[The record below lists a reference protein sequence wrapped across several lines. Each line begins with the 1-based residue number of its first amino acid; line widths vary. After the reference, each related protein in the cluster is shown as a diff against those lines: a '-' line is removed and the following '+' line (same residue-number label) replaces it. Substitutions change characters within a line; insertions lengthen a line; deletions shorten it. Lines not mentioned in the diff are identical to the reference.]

1 MSGDIT
7 DVALKQV
14 IGECVQEES
23 GLYMIS
29 IRQKEELEESVF
41 NAIRRLDVLQELLED
56 DTITEIMIN
65 GKDDIFLERNGHIT
79 KWDKSFENEERLE
92 DIAQKIASL
101 SNKIVNISSPIADT
115 RLEDGSRVSIVLP
128 PVALNGP
135 IITIRKFYKD
145 ALTME
150 KLIETGSLT
159 QEAAD
164 FLKMAVKSKYNIF
177 ISGGTGSGKTTFL
190 NALSEFIDNDE
201 RVITIEDAAELQ
213 INHVKNLVRLEAR
226 DANIEGKNEV
236 TIRDLIRA
244 SLRMRPDRII
254 VGEVRGKETLDM
266 VQAMSTGHDG
276 SLSTGHGNSPKD
288 MMTRLETMILMGID
302 MPVAAIRQQLTS
314 AIDIII
320 HLGRLRDK
328 TRRVLQIAEVVGVSR
343 GEVKFNKLF
352 EFAENAESNGLVLG
366 ELKATGNKLVN
377 TQIILWLA
385 KGILIIVAAS
395 WLFYGNIYFSILMS
409 PWLYLYIREN
419 SKNNKRKERQQLAL
433 QFKDAM
439 TAVSFALNAG
449 YSVENSFKEALEEL
463 KMLYGRNAVIVKS
476 FSEIATRIHNNENI
490 ENVLKDFARKS
501 DVEEI
506 QYFSEIFGY
515 AKRSGGDMITII
527 KDTTSLI
534 REKIELDSEI
544 KTIISGK
551 KQEQGIMS
559 IMPFAMVGYLRF
571 TSYDFIAMLYGNIA
585 GRIFMS
591 VCLIVVIVADYI
603 AKRIVNIEI

>member
-65 GKDDIFLERNGHIT
+65 GKDDIFIERNGHIT

-135 IITIRKFYKD
+135 VITIRKFYKD

-236 TIRDLIRA
+236 TIRNLIRA

-352 EFAENAESNGLVLG
+352 EFAENAESNGRVLG

-377 TQIILWLA
+377 TQ
-385 KGILIIVAAS
+385 KM
-395 WLFYGNIYFSILMS
+395 YF
-409 PWLYLYIREN
+409 
-419 SKNNKRKERQQLAL
+419 
-433 QFKDAM
+433 
-439 TAVSFALNAG
+439 AG
-449 YSVENSFKEALEEL
+449 Y
-463 KMLYGRNAVIVKS
+463 G
-476 FSEIATRIHNNENI
+476 
-490 ENVLKDFARKS
+490 
-501 DVEEI
+501 
-506 QYFSEIFGY
+506 
-515 AKRSGGDMITII
+515 
-527 KDTTSLI
+527 
-534 REKIELDSEI
+534 
-544 KTIISGK
+544 
-551 KQEQGIMS
+551 QEDNTM
-559 IMPFAMVGYLRF
+559 
-571 TSYDFIAMLYGNIA
+571 A
-585 GRIFMS
+585 G
-591 VCLIVVIVADYI
+591 
-603 AKRIVNIEI
+603 

>member
-135 IITIRKFYKD
+135 VITIRKFYKD

-236 TIRDLIRA
+236 TIRNLIRA

-254 VGEVRGKETLDM
+254 VGEVRGKETLNM

-377 TQIILWLA
+377 TQ
-385 KGILIIVAAS
+385 KM
-395 WLFYGNIYFSILMS
+395 YF
-409 PWLYLYIREN
+409 
-419 SKNNKRKERQQLAL
+419 
-433 QFKDAM
+433 
-439 TAVSFALNAG
+439 AG
-449 YSVENSFKEALEEL
+449 Y
-463 KMLYGRNAVIVKS
+463 G
-476 FSEIATRIHNNENI
+476 
-490 ENVLKDFARKS
+490 
-501 DVEEI
+501 
-506 QYFSEIFGY
+506 
-515 AKRSGGDMITII
+515 
-527 KDTTSLI
+527 
-534 REKIELDSEI
+534 
-544 KTIISGK
+544 
-551 KQEQGIMS
+551 QEDNTM
-559 IMPFAMVGYLRF
+559 
-571 TSYDFIAMLYGNIA
+571 A
-585 GRIFMS
+585 G
-591 VCLIVVIVADYI
+591 
-603 AKRIVNIEI
+603 

>member
-236 TIRDLIRA
+236 TIRDLIRG

-352 EFAENAESNGLVLG
+352 EFAENAESNGRVLG

-377 TQIILWLA
+377 TQ
-385 KGILIIVAAS
+385 KM
-395 WLFYGNIYFSILMS
+395 YF
-409 PWLYLYIREN
+409 
-419 SKNNKRKERQQLAL
+419 
-433 QFKDAM
+433 
-439 TAVSFALNAG
+439 AG
-449 YSVENSFKEALEEL
+449 Y
-463 KMLYGRNAVIVKS
+463 G
-476 FSEIATRIHNNENI
+476 
-490 ENVLKDFARKS
+490 
-501 DVEEI
+501 
-506 QYFSEIFGY
+506 
-515 AKRSGGDMITII
+515 
-527 KDTTSLI
+527 
-534 REKIELDSEI
+534 
-544 KTIISGK
+544 
-551 KQEQGIMS
+551 QEDNTM
-559 IMPFAMVGYLRF
+559 
-571 TSYDFIAMLYGNIA
+571 A
-585 GRIFMS
+585 G
-591 VCLIVVIVADYI
+591 
-603 AKRIVNIEI
+603 

>member
-7 DVALKQV
+7 DVTLKQV

-115 RLEDGSRVSIVLP
+115 RLDDGSRVSIVLP

-135 IITIRKFYKD
+135 VITIRKFYKD

-352 EFAENAESNGLVLG
+352 EFAENAESNGRVLG

-377 TQIILWLA
+377 TQ
-385 KGILIIVAAS
+385 KM
-395 WLFYGNIYFSILMS
+395 YF
-409 PWLYLYIREN
+409 
-419 SKNNKRKERQQLAL
+419 
-433 QFKDAM
+433 
-439 TAVSFALNAG
+439 AG
-449 YSVENSFKEALEEL
+449 Y
-463 KMLYGRNAVIVKS
+463 G
-476 FSEIATRIHNNENI
+476 
-490 ENVLKDFARKS
+490 
-501 DVEEI
+501 
-506 QYFSEIFGY
+506 
-515 AKRSGGDMITII
+515 
-527 KDTTSLI
+527 
-534 REKIELDSEI
+534 
-544 KTIISGK
+544 
-551 KQEQGIMS
+551 QEDNTM
-559 IMPFAMVGYLRF
+559 
-571 TSYDFIAMLYGNIA
+571 A
-585 GRIFMS
+585 G
-591 VCLIVVIVADYI
+591 
-603 AKRIVNIEI
+603 

>member
-115 RLEDGSRVSIVLP
+115 RLEDGSRLSIVLP

-135 IITIRKFYKD
+135 VITIRKFYKD

-236 TIRDLIRA
+236 TIRNLIRA

-352 EFAENAESNGLVLG
+352 EFAENAESNGRVLG

-377 TQIILWLA
+377 TQ
-385 KGILIIVAAS
+385 KM
-395 WLFYGNIYFSILMS
+395 YF
-409 PWLYLYIREN
+409 
-419 SKNNKRKERQQLAL
+419 
-433 QFKDAM
+433 
-439 TAVSFALNAG
+439 AG
-449 YSVENSFKEALEEL
+449 Y
-463 KMLYGRNAVIVKS
+463 G
-476 FSEIATRIHNNENI
+476 
-490 ENVLKDFARKS
+490 
-501 DVEEI
+501 
-506 QYFSEIFGY
+506 
-515 AKRSGGDMITII
+515 
-527 KDTTSLI
+527 
-534 REKIELDSEI
+534 
-544 KTIISGK
+544 
-551 KQEQGIMS
+551 QEDNTM
-559 IMPFAMVGYLRF
+559 
-571 TSYDFIAMLYGNIA
+571 A
-585 GRIFMS
+585 G
-591 VCLIVVIVADYI
+591 
-603 AKRIVNIEI
+603 

>member
-7 DVALKQV
+7 DVALKPV
-14 IGECVQEES
+14 IGDCVQAES

-115 RLEDGSRVSIVLP
+115 RLEDGYRVSIVLP

-135 IITIRKFYKD
+135 VITIRKFYKD

-236 TIRDLIRA
+236 TIRNLIRA

-352 EFAENAESNGLVLG
+352 EFAENAESNGRVLG

-377 TQIILWLA
+377 TQ
-385 KGILIIVAAS
+385 KM
-395 WLFYGNIYFSILMS
+395 YF
-409 PWLYLYIREN
+409 
-419 SKNNKRKERQQLAL
+419 
-433 QFKDAM
+433 
-439 TAVSFALNAG
+439 AG
-449 YSVENSFKEALEEL
+449 Y
-463 KMLYGRNAVIVKS
+463 G
-476 FSEIATRIHNNENI
+476 
-490 ENVLKDFARKS
+490 
-501 DVEEI
+501 
-506 QYFSEIFGY
+506 
-515 AKRSGGDMITII
+515 
-527 KDTTSLI
+527 
-534 REKIELDSEI
+534 
-544 KTIISGK
+544 
-551 KQEQGIMS
+551 QEDNTM
-559 IMPFAMVGYLRF
+559 
-571 TSYDFIAMLYGNIA
+571 A
-585 GRIFMS
+585 G
-591 VCLIVVIVADYI
+591 
-603 AKRIVNIEI
+603 

>member
-135 IITIRKFYKD
+135 VITIRKFYKD

-236 TIRDLIRA
+236 TIRDLIKA

-352 EFAENAESNGLVLG
+352 EFAENAESNGRVLG

-377 TQIILWLA
+377 TQ
-385 KGILIIVAAS
+385 KM
-395 WLFYGNIYFSILMS
+395 YF
-409 PWLYLYIREN
+409 
-419 SKNNKRKERQQLAL
+419 
-433 QFKDAM
+433 
-439 TAVSFALNAG
+439 AG
-449 YSVENSFKEALEEL
+449 Y
-463 KMLYGRNAVIVKS
+463 G
-476 FSEIATRIHNNENI
+476 
-490 ENVLKDFARKS
+490 
-501 DVEEI
+501 
-506 QYFSEIFGY
+506 
-515 AKRSGGDMITII
+515 
-527 KDTTSLI
+527 
-534 REKIELDSEI
+534 
-544 KTIISGK
+544 
-551 KQEQGIMS
+551 QEDNTM
-559 IMPFAMVGYLRF
+559 
-571 TSYDFIAMLYGNIA
+571 A
-585 GRIFMS
+585 G
-591 VCLIVVIVADYI
+591 
-603 AKRIVNIEI
+603 

>member
-65 GKDDIFLERNGHIT
+65 GKDNIFLERNGHIT

-135 IITIRKFYKD
+135 VITIRKFYKD

-276 SLSTGHGNSPKD
+276 SLSTGHGNGPKD

-352 EFAENAESNGLVLG
+352 EFAENAESNGRVLG

-377 TQIILWLA
+377 TQ
-385 KGILIIVAAS
+385 KM
-395 WLFYGNIYFSILMS
+395 YF
-409 PWLYLYIREN
+409 
-419 SKNNKRKERQQLAL
+419 
-433 QFKDAM
+433 
-439 TAVSFALNAG
+439 AG
-449 YSVENSFKEALEEL
+449 Y
-463 KMLYGRNAVIVKS
+463 G
-476 FSEIATRIHNNENI
+476 
-490 ENVLKDFARKS
+490 
-501 DVEEI
+501 
-506 QYFSEIFGY
+506 
-515 AKRSGGDMITII
+515 
-527 KDTTSLI
+527 
-534 REKIELDSEI
+534 
-544 KTIISGK
+544 
-551 KQEQGIMS
+551 QEDNTM
-559 IMPFAMVGYLRF
+559 
-571 TSYDFIAMLYGNIA
+571 A
-585 GRIFMS
+585 G
-591 VCLIVVIVADYI
+591 
-603 AKRIVNIEI
+603 

>member
-135 IITIRKFYKD
+135 VITIRKFYKD

-201 RVITIEDAAELQ
+201 RAITIEDAAELQ

-236 TIRDLIRA
+236 TIRNLIRA

-352 EFAENAESNGLVLG
+352 EFAENAESNGRVLG

-377 TQIILWLA
+377 TQ
-385 KGILIIVAAS
+385 KM
-395 WLFYGNIYFSILMS
+395 YF
-409 PWLYLYIREN
+409 
-419 SKNNKRKERQQLAL
+419 
-433 QFKDAM
+433 
-439 TAVSFALNAG
+439 AG
-449 YSVENSFKEALEEL
+449 Y
-463 KMLYGRNAVIVKS
+463 G
-476 FSEIATRIHNNENI
+476 
-490 ENVLKDFARKS
+490 
-501 DVEEI
+501 
-506 QYFSEIFGY
+506 Q
-515 AKRSGGDMITII
+515 GDNTM
-527 KDTTSLI
+527 
-534 REKIELDSEI
+534 
-544 KTIISGK
+544 
-551 KQEQGIMS
+551 
-559 IMPFAMVGYLRF
+559 
-571 TSYDFIAMLYGNIA
+571 A
-585 GRIFMS
+585 G
-591 VCLIVVIVADYI
+591 
-603 AKRIVNIEI
+603 

>member
-244 SLRMRPDRII
+244 SLIMRPDRII

-328 TRRVLQIAEVVGVSR
+328 TRRVLQIAEVVGVSS

-352 EFAENAESNGLVLG
+352 EFAENAESNGRVLG

-377 TQIILWLA
+377 TQ
-385 KGILIIVAAS
+385 KM
-395 WLFYGNIYFSILMS
+395 YF
-409 PWLYLYIREN
+409 
-419 SKNNKRKERQQLAL
+419 
-433 QFKDAM
+433 
-439 TAVSFALNAG
+439 AG
-449 YSVENSFKEALEEL
+449 Y
-463 KMLYGRNAVIVKS
+463 G
-476 FSEIATRIHNNENI
+476 
-490 ENVLKDFARKS
+490 
-501 DVEEI
+501 
-506 QYFSEIFGY
+506 
-515 AKRSGGDMITII
+515 
-527 KDTTSLI
+527 
-534 REKIELDSEI
+534 
-544 KTIISGK
+544 
-551 KQEQGIMS
+551 QEDNTM
-559 IMPFAMVGYLRF
+559 
-571 TSYDFIAMLYGNIA
+571 A
-585 GRIFMS
+585 G
-591 VCLIVVIVADYI
+591 
-603 AKRIVNIEI
+603 

>member
-135 IITIRKFYKD
+135 VITIRKFYKD

-226 DANIEGKNEV
+226 GANIEGKNEV

-352 EFAENAESNGLVLG
+352 EFAENAESNGRVLG

-377 TQIILWLA
+377 TQ
-385 KGILIIVAAS
+385 KM
-395 WLFYGNIYFSILMS
+395 YF
-409 PWLYLYIREN
+409 
-419 SKNNKRKERQQLAL
+419 
-433 QFKDAM
+433 
-439 TAVSFALNAG
+439 AG
-449 YSVENSFKEALEEL
+449 Y
-463 KMLYGRNAVIVKS
+463 G
-476 FSEIATRIHNNENI
+476 
-490 ENVLKDFARKS
+490 
-501 DVEEI
+501 
-506 QYFSEIFGY
+506 
-515 AKRSGGDMITII
+515 
-527 KDTTSLI
+527 
-534 REKIELDSEI
+534 
-544 KTIISGK
+544 
-551 KQEQGIMS
+551 QEDNTM
-559 IMPFAMVGYLRF
+559 
-571 TSYDFIAMLYGNIA
+571 A
-585 GRIFMS
+585 G
-591 VCLIVVIVADYI
+591 
-603 AKRIVNIEI
+603 

>member
-135 IITIRKFYKD
+135 VITIRKFYKD

-236 TIRDLIRA
+236 TIRNLIRA

-254 VGEVRGKETLDM
+254 IGEVRGKETLDM

-352 EFAENAESNGLVLG
+352 EFAENAESNGRVLG

-377 TQIILWLA
+377 TQ
-385 KGILIIVAAS
+385 KM
-395 WLFYGNIYFSILMS
+395 YF
-409 PWLYLYIREN
+409 
-419 SKNNKRKERQQLAL
+419 
-433 QFKDAM
+433 
-439 TAVSFALNAG
+439 AG
-449 YSVENSFKEALEEL
+449 Y
-463 KMLYGRNAVIVKS
+463 G
-476 FSEIATRIHNNENI
+476 
-490 ENVLKDFARKS
+490 
-501 DVEEI
+501 
-506 QYFSEIFGY
+506 
-515 AKRSGGDMITII
+515 
-527 KDTTSLI
+527 
-534 REKIELDSEI
+534 
-544 KTIISGK
+544 
-551 KQEQGIMS
+551 QEDNTM
-559 IMPFAMVGYLRF
+559 
-571 TSYDFIAMLYGNIA
+571 A
-585 GRIFMS
+585 G
-591 VCLIVVIVADYI
+591 
-603 AKRIVNIEI
+603 

>member
-135 IITIRKFYKD
+135 VITIRKFYKD

-236 TIRDLIRA
+236 SIRNLIRA

-352 EFAENAESNGLVLG
+352 EFAENAESNGRVLG

-377 TQIILWLA
+377 TQ
-385 KGILIIVAAS
+385 KM
-395 WLFYGNIYFSILMS
+395 FF
-409 PWLYLYIREN
+409 
-419 SKNNKRKERQQLAL
+419 
-433 QFKDAM
+433 
-439 TAVSFALNAG
+439 AG
-449 YSVENSFKEALEEL
+449 Y
-463 KMLYGRNAVIVKS
+463 G
-476 FSEIATRIHNNENI
+476 
-490 ENVLKDFARKS
+490 
-501 DVEEI
+501 
-506 QYFSEIFGY
+506 
-515 AKRSGGDMITII
+515 
-527 KDTTSLI
+527 
-534 REKIELDSEI
+534 
-544 KTIISGK
+544 
-551 KQEQGIMS
+551 QEDNTM
-559 IMPFAMVGYLRF
+559 
-571 TSYDFIAMLYGNIA
+571 A
-585 GRIFMS
+585 G
-591 VCLIVVIVADYI
+591 
-603 AKRIVNIEI
+603 

>member
-115 RLEDGSRVSIVLP
+115 RLEDGFRVSIVLP

-135 IITIRKFYKD
+135 VITIRKFYKD

-377 TQIILWLA
+377 TQ
-385 KGILIIVAAS
+385 KM
-395 WLFYGNIYFSILMS
+395 YF
-409 PWLYLYIREN
+409 
-419 SKNNKRKERQQLAL
+419 
-433 QFKDAM
+433 
-439 TAVSFALNAG
+439 AG
-449 YSVENSFKEALEEL
+449 Y
-463 KMLYGRNAVIVKS
+463 G
-476 FSEIATRIHNNENI
+476 
-490 ENVLKDFARKS
+490 
-501 DVEEI
+501 
-506 QYFSEIFGY
+506 
-515 AKRSGGDMITII
+515 
-527 KDTTSLI
+527 
-534 REKIELDSEI
+534 
-544 KTIISGK
+544 
-551 KQEQGIMS
+551 QEDNTM
-559 IMPFAMVGYLRF
+559 
-571 TSYDFIAMLYGNIA
+571 A
-585 GRIFMS
+585 G
-591 VCLIVVIVADYI
+591 
-603 AKRIVNIEI
+603 

>member
-101 SNKIVNISSPIADT
+101 SNKIVNISSPIVDT

-135 IITIRKFYKD
+135 VITIRKFYKD

-328 TRRVLQIAEVVGVSR
+328 TRRVLQIAEVVGVTR

-352 EFAENAESNGLVLG
+352 EFAENAESNGRVLG

-377 TQIILWLA
+377 TQ
-385 KGILIIVAAS
+385 KM
-395 WLFYGNIYFSILMS
+395 YF
-409 PWLYLYIREN
+409 
-419 SKNNKRKERQQLAL
+419 
-433 QFKDAM
+433 
-439 TAVSFALNAG
+439 AG
-449 YSVENSFKEALEEL
+449 Y
-463 KMLYGRNAVIVKS
+463 G
-476 FSEIATRIHNNENI
+476 
-490 ENVLKDFARKS
+490 
-501 DVEEI
+501 
-506 QYFSEIFGY
+506 
-515 AKRSGGDMITII
+515 
-527 KDTTSLI
+527 
-534 REKIELDSEI
+534 
-544 KTIISGK
+544 
-551 KQEQGIMS
+551 QEDNTM
-559 IMPFAMVGYLRF
+559 
-571 TSYDFIAMLYGNIA
+571 A
-585 GRIFMS
+585 G
-591 VCLIVVIVADYI
+591 
-603 AKRIVNIEI
+603 

>member
-135 IITIRKFYKD
+135 VITIRKFYKD

-328 TRRVLQIAEVVGVSR
+328 TRRVLQIAEIVGVSR

-352 EFAENAESNGLVLG
+352 EFAENAESNGRVLG

-377 TQIILWLA
+377 TQ
-385 KGILIIVAAS
+385 KM
-395 WLFYGNIYFSILMS
+395 YF
-409 PWLYLYIREN
+409 
-419 SKNNKRKERQQLAL
+419 
-433 QFKDAM
+433 
-439 TAVSFALNAG
+439 AG
-449 YSVENSFKEALEEL
+449 Y
-463 KMLYGRNAVIVKS
+463 G
-476 FSEIATRIHNNENI
+476 
-490 ENVLKDFARKS
+490 
-501 DVEEI
+501 
-506 QYFSEIFGY
+506 
-515 AKRSGGDMITII
+515 
-527 KDTTSLI
+527 
-534 REKIELDSEI
+534 
-544 KTIISGK
+544 
-551 KQEQGIMS
+551 QEDNTM
-559 IMPFAMVGYLRF
+559 
-571 TSYDFIAMLYGNIA
+571 A
-585 GRIFMS
+585 G
-591 VCLIVVIVADYI
+591 
-603 AKRIVNIEI
+603 

>member
-29 IRQKEELEESVF
+29 RRQKEELEESVF

-135 IITIRKFYKD
+135 VITIRKFYKD

-236 TIRDLIRA
+236 TIRNLIRA

-352 EFAENAESNGLVLG
+352 EFAENAESNGRVLG

-377 TQIILWLA
+377 TQ
-385 KGILIIVAAS
+385 KM
-395 WLFYGNIYFSILMS
+395 YF
-409 PWLYLYIREN
+409 
-419 SKNNKRKERQQLAL
+419 
-433 QFKDAM
+433 
-439 TAVSFALNAG
+439 AG
-449 YSVENSFKEALEEL
+449 Y
-463 KMLYGRNAVIVKS
+463 G
-476 FSEIATRIHNNENI
+476 
-490 ENVLKDFARKS
+490 
-501 DVEEI
+501 
-506 QYFSEIFGY
+506 
-515 AKRSGGDMITII
+515 
-527 KDTTSLI
+527 
-534 REKIELDSEI
+534 
-544 KTIISGK
+544 
-551 KQEQGIMS
+551 QEDNTM
-559 IMPFAMVGYLRF
+559 
-571 TSYDFIAMLYGNIA
+571 A
-585 GRIFMS
+585 G
-591 VCLIVVIVADYI
+591 
-603 AKRIVNIEI
+603 

>member
-1 MSGDIT
+1 MPGELKKKVYDRIDMSGDIT

-135 IITIRKFYKD
+135 VITIRKFYKD

-236 TIRDLIRA
+236 TIRNLIRA

-352 EFAENAESNGLVLG
+352 EFAENAESNGRVLG

-377 TQIILWLA
+377 TQ
-385 KGILIIVAAS
+385 KM
-395 WLFYGNIYFSILMS
+395 YF
-409 PWLYLYIREN
+409 
-419 SKNNKRKERQQLAL
+419 
-433 QFKDAM
+433 
-439 TAVSFALNAG
+439 AG
-449 YSVENSFKEALEEL
+449 Y
-463 KMLYGRNAVIVKS
+463 G
-476 FSEIATRIHNNENI
+476 
-490 ENVLKDFARKS
+490 
-501 DVEEI
+501 
-506 QYFSEIFGY
+506 
-515 AKRSGGDMITII
+515 
-527 KDTTSLI
+527 
-534 REKIELDSEI
+534 
-544 KTIISGK
+544 
-551 KQEQGIMS
+551 QEDNTM
-559 IMPFAMVGYLRF
+559 
-571 TSYDFIAMLYGNIA
+571 A
-585 GRIFMS
+585 G
-591 VCLIVVIVADYI
+591 
-603 AKRIVNIEI
+603 

>member
-135 IITIRKFYKD
+135 VITIRKFYKD

-236 TIRDLIRA
+236 TIRNLIRA

-352 EFAENAESNGLVLG
+352 EFAENAESNGWVLG
-366 ELKATGNKLVN
+366 ELKSTGNKLVN
-377 TQIILWLA
+377 TQ
-385 KGILIIVAAS
+385 KM
-395 WLFYGNIYFSILMS
+395 YF
-409 PWLYLYIREN
+409 
-419 SKNNKRKERQQLAL
+419 
-433 QFKDAM
+433 
-439 TAVSFALNAG
+439 AG
-449 YSVENSFKEALEEL
+449 Y
-463 KMLYGRNAVIVKS
+463 G
-476 FSEIATRIHNNENI
+476 
-490 ENVLKDFARKS
+490 
-501 DVEEI
+501 
-506 QYFSEIFGY
+506 
-515 AKRSGGDMITII
+515 
-527 KDTTSLI
+527 
-534 REKIELDSEI
+534 
-544 KTIISGK
+544 
-551 KQEQGIMS
+551 QEDNTM
-559 IMPFAMVGYLRF
+559 
-571 TSYDFIAMLYGNIA
+571 A
-585 GRIFMS
+585 G
-591 VCLIVVIVADYI
+591 
-603 AKRIVNIEI
+603 

>member
-135 IITIRKFYKD
+135 VITIRKFYKD

-328 TRRVLQIAEVVGVSR
+328 TRRVLQIAEVVGVTR

-352 EFAENAESNGLVLG
+352 EFAENAESNGRVLG

-377 TQIILWLA
+377 TQ
-385 KGILIIVAAS
+385 KM
-395 WLFYGNIYFSILMS
+395 YF
-409 PWLYLYIREN
+409 
-419 SKNNKRKERQQLAL
+419 
-433 QFKDAM
+433 
-439 TAVSFALNAG
+439 AG
-449 YSVENSFKEALEEL
+449 Y
-463 KMLYGRNAVIVKS
+463 G
-476 FSEIATRIHNNENI
+476 
-490 ENVLKDFARKS
+490 
-501 DVEEI
+501 
-506 QYFSEIFGY
+506 
-515 AKRSGGDMITII
+515 
-527 KDTTSLI
+527 
-534 REKIELDSEI
+534 
-544 KTIISGK
+544 
-551 KQEQGIMS
+551 QEDNTM
-559 IMPFAMVGYLRF
+559 
-571 TSYDFIAMLYGNIA
+571 A
-585 GRIFMS
+585 G
-591 VCLIVVIVADYI
+591 
-603 AKRIVNIEI
+603 

>member
-135 IITIRKFYKD
+135 VITIRKFYKD

-254 VGEVRGKETLDM
+254 VGEVRGKETLEM

-276 SLSTGHGNSPKD
+276 SLSTGHGNGPKD

-377 TQIILWLA
+377 TQ
-385 KGILIIVAAS
+385 KM
-395 WLFYGNIYFSILMS
+395 YF
-409 PWLYLYIREN
+409 
-419 SKNNKRKERQQLAL
+419 
-433 QFKDAM
+433 
-439 TAVSFALNAG
+439 AG
-449 YSVENSFKEALEEL
+449 Y
-463 KMLYGRNAVIVKS
+463 G
-476 FSEIATRIHNNENI
+476 
-490 ENVLKDFARKS
+490 
-501 DVEEI
+501 
-506 QYFSEIFGY
+506 
-515 AKRSGGDMITII
+515 
-527 KDTTSLI
+527 
-534 REKIELDSEI
+534 
-544 KTIISGK
+544 
-551 KQEQGIMS
+551 QEDNTM
-559 IMPFAMVGYLRF
+559 
-571 TSYDFIAMLYGNIA
+571 A
-585 GRIFMS
+585 G
-591 VCLIVVIVADYI
+591 
-603 AKRIVNIEI
+603 

>member
-135 IITIRKFYKD
+135 VITIRKFYKD

-352 EFAENAESNGLVLG
+352 EFAENAESNGRVLG

-377 TQIILWLA
+377 TH
-385 KGILIIVAAS
+385 KM
-395 WLFYGNIYFSILMS
+395 YF
-409 PWLYLYIREN
+409 
-419 SKNNKRKERQQLAL
+419 
-433 QFKDAM
+433 
-439 TAVSFALNAG
+439 AG
-449 YSVENSFKEALEEL
+449 Y
-463 KMLYGRNAVIVKS
+463 G
-476 FSEIATRIHNNENI
+476 
-490 ENVLKDFARKS
+490 
-501 DVEEI
+501 
-506 QYFSEIFGY
+506 
-515 AKRSGGDMITII
+515 
-527 KDTTSLI
+527 
-534 REKIELDSEI
+534 
-544 KTIISGK
+544 
-551 KQEQGIMS
+551 QEDNTM
-559 IMPFAMVGYLRF
+559 
-571 TSYDFIAMLYGNIA
+571 A
-585 GRIFMS
+585 G
-591 VCLIVVIVADYI
+591 
-603 AKRIVNIEI
+603 

>member
-135 IITIRKFYKD
+135 VITIRKFYKD

-236 TIRDLIRA
+236 TIRNLIRA

-302 MPVAAIRQQLTS
+302 MPIAAIRQQLTS

-352 EFAENAESNGLVLG
+352 EFAENAESNGRVLG

-377 TQIILWLA
+377 TQ
-385 KGILIIVAAS
+385 KM
-395 WLFYGNIYFSILMS
+395 YF
-409 PWLYLYIREN
+409 
-419 SKNNKRKERQQLAL
+419 
-433 QFKDAM
+433 
-439 TAVSFALNAG
+439 AG
-449 YSVENSFKEALEEL
+449 Y
-463 KMLYGRNAVIVKS
+463 G
-476 FSEIATRIHNNENI
+476 
-490 ENVLKDFARKS
+490 
-501 DVEEI
+501 
-506 QYFSEIFGY
+506 
-515 AKRSGGDMITII
+515 
-527 KDTTSLI
+527 
-534 REKIELDSEI
+534 
-544 KTIISGK
+544 
-551 KQEQGIMS
+551 QEDNTM
-559 IMPFAMVGYLRF
+559 
-571 TSYDFIAMLYGNIA
+571 A
-585 GRIFMS
+585 G
-591 VCLIVVIVADYI
+591 
-603 AKRIVNIEI
+603 

>member
-276 SLSTGHGNSPKD
+276 SLSTGHGNSPRD

-352 EFAENAESNGLVLG
+352 EFAENAESNGRVLG

-377 TQIILWLA
+377 TQ
-385 KGILIIVAAS
+385 KM
-395 WLFYGNIYFSILMS
+395 YF
-409 PWLYLYIREN
+409 
-419 SKNNKRKERQQLAL
+419 
-433 QFKDAM
+433 
-439 TAVSFALNAG
+439 AG
-449 YSVENSFKEALEEL
+449 Y
-463 KMLYGRNAVIVKS
+463 G
-476 FSEIATRIHNNENI
+476 
-490 ENVLKDFARKS
+490 
-501 DVEEI
+501 
-506 QYFSEIFGY
+506 
-515 AKRSGGDMITII
+515 
-527 KDTTSLI
+527 
-534 REKIELDSEI
+534 
-544 KTIISGK
+544 
-551 KQEQGIMS
+551 QEDNTM
-559 IMPFAMVGYLRF
+559 
-571 TSYDFIAMLYGNIA
+571 A
-585 GRIFMS
+585 G
-591 VCLIVVIVADYI
+591 
-603 AKRIVNIEI
+603 

>member
-135 IITIRKFYKD
+135 VITIRKFYKD

-236 TIRDLIRA
+236 TIRNLIRA

-328 TRRVLQIAEVVGVSR
+328 TRRVLQIAEVVGVAR

-352 EFAENAESNGLVLG
+352 EFAENAESNGRVLG

-377 TQIILWLA
+377 TQ
-385 KGILIIVAAS
+385 KM
-395 WLFYGNIYFSILMS
+395 YF
-409 PWLYLYIREN
+409 
-419 SKNNKRKERQQLAL
+419 
-433 QFKDAM
+433 
-439 TAVSFALNAG
+439 AG
-449 YSVENSFKEALEEL
+449 Y
-463 KMLYGRNAVIVKS
+463 G
-476 FSEIATRIHNNENI
+476 
-490 ENVLKDFARKS
+490 
-501 DVEEI
+501 
-506 QYFSEIFGY
+506 
-515 AKRSGGDMITII
+515 
-527 KDTTSLI
+527 
-534 REKIELDSEI
+534 
-544 KTIISGK
+544 
-551 KQEQGIMS
+551 QEDNTM
-559 IMPFAMVGYLRF
+559 
-571 TSYDFIAMLYGNIA
+571 A
-585 GRIFMS
+585 G
-591 VCLIVVIVADYI
+591 
-603 AKRIVNIEI
+603 

>member
-135 IITIRKFYKD
+135 VITIRKFYKD

-302 MPVAAIRQQLTS
+302 IPVAAIRQQITS

-377 TQIILWLA
+377 TQ
-385 KGILIIVAAS
+385 KM
-395 WLFYGNIYFSILMS
+395 YF
-409 PWLYLYIREN
+409 
-419 SKNNKRKERQQLAL
+419 
-433 QFKDAM
+433 
-439 TAVSFALNAG
+439 AG
-449 YSVENSFKEALEEL
+449 Y
-463 KMLYGRNAVIVKS
+463 G
-476 FSEIATRIHNNENI
+476 
-490 ENVLKDFARKS
+490 
-501 DVEEI
+501 
-506 QYFSEIFGY
+506 
-515 AKRSGGDMITII
+515 
-527 KDTTSLI
+527 
-534 REKIELDSEI
+534 
-544 KTIISGK
+544 
-551 KQEQGIMS
+551 QEDNTM
-559 IMPFAMVGYLRF
+559 
-571 TSYDFIAMLYGNIA
+571 A
-585 GRIFMS
+585 G
-591 VCLIVVIVADYI
+591 
-603 AKRIVNIEI
+603 

>member
-1 MSGDIT
+1 MENGCNEENFAGRVKKRVYDRIDMSGDIT

-135 IITIRKFYKD
+135 VITIRKFYKD

-377 TQIILWLA
+377 TQ
-385 KGILIIVAAS
+385 KMH
-395 WLFYGNIYFSILMS
+395 F
-409 PWLYLYIREN
+409 
-419 SKNNKRKERQQLAL
+419 
-433 QFKDAM
+433 
-439 TAVSFALNAG
+439 AG
-449 YSVENSFKEALEEL
+449 Y
-463 KMLYGRNAVIVKS
+463 G
-476 FSEIATRIHNNENI
+476 
-490 ENVLKDFARKS
+490 
-501 DVEEI
+501 
-506 QYFSEIFGY
+506 
-515 AKRSGGDMITII
+515 
-527 KDTTSLI
+527 
-534 REKIELDSEI
+534 
-544 KTIISGK
+544 
-551 KQEQGIMS
+551 QEDNTM
-559 IMPFAMVGYLRF
+559 
-571 TSYDFIAMLYGNIA
+571 A
-585 GRIFMS
+585 G
-591 VCLIVVIVADYI
+591 
-603 AKRIVNIEI
+603 

>member
-29 IRQKEELEESVF
+29 IRQKEELEEFVF

-115 RLEDGSRVSIVLP
+115 RLEDGSRVSIVMP

-135 IITIRKFYKD
+135 VITIRKFYKD

-236 TIRDLIRA
+236 TIRNLIRA

-352 EFAENAESNGLVLG
+352 EFAENAESNGRVLG

-377 TQIILWLA
+377 TQ
-385 KGILIIVAAS
+385 KM
-395 WLFYGNIYFSILMS
+395 YF
-409 PWLYLYIREN
+409 
-419 SKNNKRKERQQLAL
+419 
-433 QFKDAM
+433 
-439 TAVSFALNAG
+439 AG
-449 YSVENSFKEALEEL
+449 Y
-463 KMLYGRNAVIVKS
+463 G
-476 FSEIATRIHNNENI
+476 
-490 ENVLKDFARKS
+490 
-501 DVEEI
+501 
-506 QYFSEIFGY
+506 
-515 AKRSGGDMITII
+515 
-527 KDTTSLI
+527 
-534 REKIELDSEI
+534 
-544 KTIISGK
+544 
-551 KQEQGIMS
+551 QEDNTM
-559 IMPFAMVGYLRF
+559 
-571 TSYDFIAMLYGNIA
+571 A
-585 GRIFMS
+585 G
-591 VCLIVVIVADYI
+591 
-603 AKRIVNIEI
+603 

>member
-14 IGECVQEES
+14 IGECVQEEN

-352 EFAENAESNGLVLG
+352 EFAENAESNGRVLG

-377 TQIILWLA
+377 TQ
-385 KGILIIVAAS
+385 KM
-395 WLFYGNIYFSILMS
+395 YF
-409 PWLYLYIREN
+409 
-419 SKNNKRKERQQLAL
+419 
-433 QFKDAM
+433 
-439 TAVSFALNAG
+439 AG
-449 YSVENSFKEALEEL
+449 Y
-463 KMLYGRNAVIVKS
+463 G
-476 FSEIATRIHNNENI
+476 
-490 ENVLKDFARKS
+490 
-501 DVEEI
+501 
-506 QYFSEIFGY
+506 
-515 AKRSGGDMITII
+515 
-527 KDTTSLI
+527 
-534 REKIELDSEI
+534 
-544 KTIISGK
+544 
-551 KQEQGIMS
+551 QEDNTM
-559 IMPFAMVGYLRF
+559 
-571 TSYDFIAMLYGNIA
+571 A
-585 GRIFMS
+585 G
-591 VCLIVVIVADYI
+591 
-603 AKRIVNIEI
+603 

>member
-135 IITIRKFYKD
+135 VITIRKFYKD

-150 KLIETGSLT
+150 KLIETDSLT

-352 EFAENAESNGLVLG
+352 EFAENAESNGRVLG

-377 TQIILWLA
+377 TQ
-385 KGILIIVAAS
+385 KM
-395 WLFYGNIYFSILMS
+395 YF
-409 PWLYLYIREN
+409 
-419 SKNNKRKERQQLAL
+419 
-433 QFKDAM
+433 
-439 TAVSFALNAG
+439 AG
-449 YSVENSFKEALEEL
+449 Y
-463 KMLYGRNAVIVKS
+463 G
-476 FSEIATRIHNNENI
+476 
-490 ENVLKDFARKS
+490 
-501 DVEEI
+501 
-506 QYFSEIFGY
+506 
-515 AKRSGGDMITII
+515 
-527 KDTTSLI
+527 
-534 REKIELDSEI
+534 
-544 KTIISGK
+544 
-551 KQEQGIMS
+551 QEDNTM
-559 IMPFAMVGYLRF
+559 
-571 TSYDFIAMLYGNIA
+571 A
-585 GRIFMS
+585 G
-591 VCLIVVIVADYI
+591 
-603 AKRIVNIEI
+603 

>member
-135 IITIRKFYKD
+135 VITIRKFYKD

-236 TIRDLIRA
+236 TIRNLIRA

-377 TQIILWLA
+377 TQ
-385 KGILIIVAAS
+385 KMH
-395 WLFYGNIYFSILMS
+395 F
-409 PWLYLYIREN
+409 
-419 SKNNKRKERQQLAL
+419 
-433 QFKDAM
+433 
-439 TAVSFALNAG
+439 AG
-449 YSVENSFKEALEEL
+449 Y
-463 KMLYGRNAVIVKS
+463 G
-476 FSEIATRIHNNENI
+476 
-490 ENVLKDFARKS
+490 
-501 DVEEI
+501 
-506 QYFSEIFGY
+506 
-515 AKRSGGDMITII
+515 
-527 KDTTSLI
+527 
-534 REKIELDSEI
+534 
-544 KTIISGK
+544 
-551 KQEQGIMS
+551 QEDNTM
-559 IMPFAMVGYLRF
+559 
-571 TSYDFIAMLYGNIA
+571 A
-585 GRIFMS
+585 G
-591 VCLIVVIVADYI
+591 
-603 AKRIVNIEI
+603 

>member
-79 KWDKSFENEERLE
+79 KWDKSFENEERLG

-352 EFAENAESNGLVLG
+352 EFAENAESNGRVLG

-377 TQIILWLA
+377 TQ
-385 KGILIIVAAS
+385 KM
-395 WLFYGNIYFSILMS
+395 YF
-409 PWLYLYIREN
+409 
-419 SKNNKRKERQQLAL
+419 
-433 QFKDAM
+433 
-439 TAVSFALNAG
+439 AG
-449 YSVENSFKEALEEL
+449 Y
-463 KMLYGRNAVIVKS
+463 G
-476 FSEIATRIHNNENI
+476 
-490 ENVLKDFARKS
+490 
-501 DVEEI
+501 
-506 QYFSEIFGY
+506 
-515 AKRSGGDMITII
+515 
-527 KDTTSLI
+527 
-534 REKIELDSEI
+534 
-544 KTIISGK
+544 
-551 KQEQGIMS
+551 QEDNTM
-559 IMPFAMVGYLRF
+559 
-571 TSYDFIAMLYGNIA
+571 A
-585 GRIFMS
+585 G
-591 VCLIVVIVADYI
+591 
-603 AKRIVNIEI
+603 

>member
-135 IITIRKFYKD
+135 VITIRKFYKD

-213 INHVKNLVRLEAR
+213 INHVKNLVRLE
-226 DANIEGKNEV
+226 
-236 TIRDLIRA
+236 
-244 SLRMRPDRII
+244 
-254 VGEVRGKETLDM
+254 
-266 VQAMSTGHDG
+266 
-276 SLSTGHGNSPKD
+276 
-288 MMTRLETMILMGID
+288 
-302 MPVAAIRQQLTS
+302 MPI
-314 AIDIII
+314 
-320 HLGRLRDK
+320 
-328 TRRVLQIAEVVGVSR
+328 
-343 GEVKFNKLF
+343 
-352 EFAENAESNGLVLG
+352 
-366 ELKATGNKLVN
+366 
-377 TQIILWLA
+377 
-385 KGILIIVAAS
+385 
-395 WLFYGNIYFSILMS
+395 
-409 PWLYLYIREN
+409 
-419 SKNNKRKERQQLAL
+419 
-433 QFKDAM
+433 
-439 TAVSFALNAG
+439 
-449 YSVENSFKEALEEL
+449 
-463 KMLYGRNAVIVKS
+463 
-476 FSEIATRIHNNENI
+476 
-490 ENVLKDFARKS
+490 
-501 DVEEI
+501 
-506 QYFSEIFGY
+506 
-515 AKRSGGDMITII
+515 
-527 KDTTSLI
+527 
-534 REKIELDSEI
+534 
-544 KTIISGK
+544 
-551 KQEQGIMS
+551 
-559 IMPFAMVGYLRF
+559 
-571 TSYDFIAMLYGNIA
+571 
-585 GRIFMS
+585 
-591 VCLIVVIVADYI
+591 
-603 AKRIVNIEI
+603 